1 MIRDPPQAK
10 NTSAKLA
17 TFILDMTHFLPG
29 QRLAMRIIEGRA
41 GSRNYRPG
49 ATRAIVARSRV
60 RASDGGAALVHD
72 TRAMS
77 ATSAPRLT
85 RYQRFVVFAA
95 WVGLGFDLMDSI
107 LFNFVAPIAIP
118 DLLGLDP
125 SSLEARA
132 QTGFWNGILTSVMLL
147 GWAVGGIAFG
157 RLSDTIGRTRTVIL
171 TMLVYSL
178 GTGACALAP
187 DVTWLAVFRIITAL
201 GIGGEWAAGATLV
214 AETVPEE
221 RRVQMGTV
229 LFTAPPF
236 FVFVGIFVTWLFTKE
251 IEGIASQSWLS
262 WRLTLGFGALPAIAA
277 LWIRRGLKESDRWQS
292 AARPKAAIRELFSP
306 QLARRTIGGVLIATI
321 ALVTF
326 WIVSAF
332 LPLVATH
339 LAEGIAPADPRALA
353 SLKASFVT
361 RAMAFFNLGGLVGSI
376 AAAPLALRL
385 GRRRMYVGYFAWS
398 AVSVALA
405 FGLALDPA
413 LRLVSFAFVGVS
425 VYGIFG
431 TFQFYLPELFPT
443 HLRGT
448 GAGFCLN
455 TGRFL
460 TVAGPFAVGVIARGG
475 ADPIDI
481 LRWVAIVPVI
491 GLLLLAL
498 GVGAETR
505 HETLA

>member
-1 MIRDPPQAK
+1 
-10 NTSAKLA
+10 
-17 TFILDMTHFLPG
+17 MTG
-29 QRLAMRIIEGRA
+29 TTTG
-41 GSRNYRPG
+41 
-49 ATRAIVARSRV
+49 T
-60 RASDGGAALVHD
+60 
-72 TRAMS
+72 
-77 ATSAPRLT
+77 PRLS
-85 RYQRFVVFAA
+85 RYQRYVVFAA

-107 LFNFVAPIAIP
+107 LFNFIAPIAIP

-125 SSLEARA
+125 TSIEARA
-132 QTGFWNGILTSVMLL
+132 QTGLWNGILTSVMLL

-157 RLSDTIGRTRTVIL
+157 RLSDSIGRTRTVIL
-171 TMLVYSL
+171 TMLIYSL

-187 DVTWLAVFRIITAL
+187 DVYWLAFFRIVTAL

-214 AETVPEE
+214 AESVPEE

-251 IEGIASQSWLS
+251 IEGIATDESLS
-262 WRLTLGFGALPAIAA
+262 WRLVLAFGALPAVAA
-277 LWIRRGLKESDRWQS
+277 LLIRRGLKEPERWEKR
-292 AARPKAAIRELFSP
+292 AHGKGVLRELFSP
-306 QLARRTIGGVLIATI
+306 ELRARTVGGVLIATV
-321 ALVTF
+321 ALLTF

-332 LPLVATH
+332 LPLVASH
-339 LAEGIAPADPRALA
+339 LAETVGVGATADPRALA
-353 SLKASFVT
+353 GLKASFVT
-361 RAMAFFNLGGLVGSI
+361 RAMAWFNFGGLLGSI

-385 GRRRMYVGYFAWS
+385 GRRRMYVGYFLWS
-398 AVSVALA
+398 AISVALS
-405 FGLALDPA
+405 FGLAMDA
-413 LRLVSFAFVGVS
+413 ELRLVSFAVVGVS

-443 HLRGT
+443 RLRGT

-460 TVAGPFAVGVIARGG
+460 TVAGPFAVGVIAKSG

-481 LRWVAIVPVI
+481 LRYVAVIPVV
-491 GLLLLAL
+491 GLALLAL

-505 HETLA
+505 HEKLA